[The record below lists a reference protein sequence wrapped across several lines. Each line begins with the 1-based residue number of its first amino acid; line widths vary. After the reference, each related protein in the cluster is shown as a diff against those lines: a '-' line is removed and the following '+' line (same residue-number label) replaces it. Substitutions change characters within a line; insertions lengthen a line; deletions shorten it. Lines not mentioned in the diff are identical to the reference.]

1 MKDLN
6 LTVLIEEDVMGTN
19 IAYFYLKI
27 QEVVRAVRQGKQN
40 VPQFALLKV
49 FSYLLSVLNLIHQDV
64 GANRVSELQQT

>member
-27 QEVVRAVRQGKQN
+27 QEVVSAVRQGKQN

-49 FSYLLSVLNLIHQDV
+49 FSYLLTVLNLIHQDV